1 MAPSGIKRVKG
12 ISAFRP
18 IVYGTVARRVPPEE
32 RGPNFPPD
40 HTHRWTVFVKGIHG
54 RDISHFVKKV
64 QFKLHETYANRIRN
78 VEAPPFQV
86 TETGWGEFEIQIK
99 VYFVPEAGEKP
110 LTLFHFL
117 KIRPYNPEMPIE
129 DPANPPP
136 ETSEPVYSQQ
146 YDEII
151 FNEPTE
157 AFLEILK
164 TKGDVTLPS
173 VGKANARA
181 DPAEPFNKETEE
193 DEVNRINLAIKKVNE
208 VLEEKR
214 KLIVQ
219 KEQELAELRKKRLE
233 KEEQEK
239 GSKME
244 VDES

>member
-1 MAPSGIKRVKG
+1 MEVDLVDVVFWLDFTNTGLYPS
-12 ISAFRP
+12 
-18 IVYGTVARRVPPEE
+18 
-32 RGPNFPPD
+32 D
-40 HTHRWTVFVKGIHG
+40 
-54 RDISHFVKKV
+54 
-64 QFKLHETYANRIRN
+64 

-157 AFLEILK
+157 AFLE
-164 TKGDVTLPS
+164 
-173 VGKANARA
+173 
-181 DPAEPFNKETEE
+181 
-193 DEVNRINLAIKKVNE
+193 
-208 VLEEKR
+208 
-214 KLIVQ
+214 
-219 KEQELAELRKKRLE
+219 
-233 KEEQEK
+233 
-239 GSKME
+239 
-244 VDES
+244 